1 MRSRALRNR
10 DALKCVV
17 VCSMAWI
24 LTAGDA
30 VASHAGSQPAT
41 ERGSVERG
49 GASARGVGGEGATRF
64 AESLMENLVEGLDV
78 PPAALSSFEALY
90 QRHKTEIDR
99 FVQDNPHVL
108 WESLDVLLDA
118 LPGLKRV
125 GEMGGMLYVP
135 RRTYARASQ
144 LVDDV
149 ASKLSAPLAR
159 DLSRIKNLV
168 QGLFQEGD
176 GGEMMIDLN
185 ELARHRFN

>member
-1 MRSRALRNR
+1 MKNR

-17 VCSMAWI
+17 VSSMAWL
-24 LTAGDA
+24 LTVGGA
-30 VASHAGSQPAT
+30 VTSQAGSQPAT
-41 ERGSVERG
+41 EGVNVERG
-49 GASARGVGGEGATRF
+49 RASARESGGESAVRF

-90 QRHKTEIDR
+90 QRHKVEIDD
-99 FVQDNPHVL
+99 FVQDNPYLL

-125 GEMGGMLYVP
+125 GETGGRLYVP

-149 ASKLSAPLAR
+149 ASKLSGPLAR
-159 DLSRIKNLV
+159 DLTRMKNLV
-168 QGLFQEGD
+168 HGLFQEGES
-176 GGEMMIDLN
+176 GEMMIDLN
-185 ELARHRFN
+185 ELARYRFN